1 MTRIPPITPVMPAH
15 APAPTSVLGRRRF
28 LAGAAGMS
36 ALVGLGVPRA
46 ARARTPDTLIFG
58 LSSYPPSLAPFQNSG
73 TAAGTVKVQMF
84 RGLLGYDNRGE
95 IRPEVAETFEQQGPT
110 VLQFKLRANAK
121 FHNGDAVTAEDVK
134 YSFEQIVAERSTAF
148 LKADFAIV
156 ERIEVVDAKTVK
168 LHLKQPSAT
177 FPFQLASWYAP
188 VISAKSTAQNP
199 IGCGPYTIGD
209 IERGTRVEMTR
220 FDGFY
225 RQGRPKLKNLRFVAY
240 ADENL
245 RVAALEAGDVDI
257 IEYVPWPNMEA
268 IQRNPNLRLETVD
281 GPFMYLNFN
290 VSQGPFQNVKLRQ
303 AAAYAINREDVVR
316 AAFSGRGS
324 VLEGIPLPPGTP
336 YFNEGA
342 ARYWR
347 RDLAKARALL
357 AEGGQPNGFQAT
369 LLSTAQYGMHKDT
382 AEVVQQSLREIGV
395 QVQLNMPDWAT
406 RVTLGNRGQYDFAV
420 MGSGGDFNDP
430 DSLTAFIGGG
440 QAAYT
445 RSFGYNNERINA
457 LLAQGRA
464 ELDVERR
471 RQIYAEMEQVALADA
486 PMVGIAWRSQGY
498 AMQRYVEGF
507 KNLPVFLTF
516 YSGMTIEDVSI

>member
-1 MTRIPPITPVMPAH
+1 MTRTRPTITPASL
-15 APAPTSVLGRRRF
+15 APASLGRRRF
-28 LAGAAGMS
+28 LAGAAG
-36 ALVGLGVPRA
+36 AATLIGLGQPRP
-46 ARARTPDTLIFG
+46 ARARIPDTLVFA
-58 LSSYPPSLAPFQNSG
+58 LSSYPPSLAPFQNAG
-73 TAAGTVKVQMF
+73 TASGTVKVQMF
-84 RGLLGYDNRGE
+84 RGLLGYDNAGQ
-95 IRPEVAETFEQQGPT
+95 IRPEVAESFEQQGPT

-148 LKADFAIV
+148 LKADFGIIDRV
-156 ERIEVVDAKTVK
+156 EVVDAKTVK
-168 LHLKQPSAT
+168 LHLKQASAT
-177 FPFQLASWYAP
+177 FPFLLASWYAP
-188 VISAKSTAQNP
+188 IISHKSTAQNT
-199 IGCGPYTIGD
+199 IGCGPYTIGE
-209 IERGTRVEMTR
+209 IERGTRITMTR
-220 FDGFY
+220 FEGFY
-225 RQGRPKLKNLRFVAY
+225 RQGRPKLKNLRFIAY
-240 ADENL
+240 PDENL

-268 IQRNPNLRLETVD
+268 IARNQNLRLETVD

-324 VLEGIPLPPGTP
+324 VLEGIPLPPGSP
-336 YFNEGA
+336 YFNEGT
-342 ARYWR
+342 ARFWR

-420 MGSGGDFNDP
+420 MGSAGDFNDP

-445 RSFGYNNERINA
+445 RSFGYRNERITQ

-464 ELDVERR
+464 ELDVARR
-471 RQIYAEMEQVALADA
+471 RTIYGEMERLALEDA

-516 YSGMTIEDVSI
+516 YSGTTIEDVSVG